1 MKRTLSL
8 LLAICLLCSLAA
20 PFADA
25 AATNAATVQQTVSAL
40 GIMAGDENGNMNL
53 TQGVT
58 RAQLAKMMIAASTY
72 KDTISQTASSSPFK
86 DVSYK
91 YWGASYIKTAVTAGW
106 IMGYTDGTYRPDDGV
121 KLEEAVSSI
130 LKMLGY
136 TTSDFAGAF
145 PDAQLATYAALG
157 LNSGISKTK
166 GQCLT
171 RQDTMYLFYN
181 LMTTKTKSASDSKYY
196 AATLGYT
203 VNSNGEIDYNSLV
216 QANMKGPFI
225 VENSGWVSDLPFST
239 SNLTLYKN
247 GVLSKLSAI
256 TDYDVYYYNA
266 ALRTVWVYRNQVTG
280 VYTSA
285 TPNTAAPTAVTVAGS
300 SYSVTTSAAS
310 FALSTNGSYKIGDTV
325 TLLLGMNGDVVG
337 VVSSENISAT
347 RYGVVT
353 GMGTKTY
360 SDAYGGSYTQ
370 DYVAMTCLDGSSYEF
385 YKSNTYL
392 KAGDVISVT
401 YSGGDTSYSVL
412 SGKSFSG
419 TVNSTATAAGTYSFA
434 SDIQI
439 LDTTANGSYAAVYP
453 SRLAG
458 MALSASNVRWYQ
470 LDSDGKLS
478 ILILNDATGECYDYG
493 VLTSASEKTGED
505 VDMSAIYKYIVN
517 GKSGSYSTSSVI
529 FGASWGPA
537 RFEFNGTDIVALRN
551 LTGITLTSLTSQYGV
566 KDGVQYKLGDKV
578 PVYLY
583 QNGSYS
589 VSSLSVVL
597 NGSYTLTGY
606 YDGSLTSAT
615 RLRVI
620 VAS

>member
-1 MKRTLSL
+1 
-8 LLAICLLCSLAA
+8 
-20 PFADA
+20 
-25 AATNAATVQQTVSAL
+25 
-40 GIMAGDENGNMNL
+40 
-53 TQGVT
+53 
-58 RAQLAKMMIAASTY
+58 
-72 KDTISQTASSSPFK
+72 
-86 DVSYK
+86 
-91 YWGASYIKTAVTAGW
+91 
-106 IMGYTDGTYRPDDGV
+106 MGYTDGTYRPDNGV

-157 LNSGISKTK
+157 LNNGISKTK
-166 GQCLT
+166 GQRLT

-280 VYTSA
+280 AY
-285 TPNTAAPTAVTVAGS
+285 TAAPTAVTVAGS

-337 VVSSENISAT
+337 VVSSDSIIAT

-353 GMGTKTY
+353 GTGTKTY
-360 SDAYGGSYTQ
+360 SDAYGGTYTQ
-370 DYVAMTCLDGSSYEF
+370 DYVAMTCLDGSNYEF
-385 YKSNTYL
+385 YKSNTLL
-392 KAGDVISVT
+392 KAGDAISVT
-401 YSGGDTSYSVL
+401 YSGGDTSFSVL

-419 TVNSTATAAGTYSFA
+419 TVSSDDATVGSFSFA
-434 SDIQI
+434 SDVQI
-439 LDTTANGSYAAVYP
+439 LDTTANGSFAAVYP

-458 MALSASNVRWYQ
+458 MRLCCTPFLMSSRF
-470 LDSDGKLS
+470 
-478 ILILNDATGECYDYG
+478 TG
-493 VLTSASEKTGED
+493 
-505 VDMSAIYKYIVN
+505 M
-517 GKSGSYSTSSVI
+517 
-529 FGASWGPA
+529 
-537 RFEFNGTDIVALRN
+537 
-551 LTGITLTSLTSQYGV
+551 
-566 KDGVQYKLGDKV
+566 LG
-578 PVYLY
+578 
-583 QNGSYS
+583 G
-589 VSSLSVVL
+589 
-597 NGSYTLTGY
+597 
-606 YDGSLTSAT
+606 
-615 RLRVI
+615 
-620 VAS
+620 

>member
-1 MKRTLSL
+1 MKKSLSL
-8 LLAICLLCSLAA
+8 LLAVCLLFSLAT

-25 AATNAATVQQTVSAL
+25 AATNEATAQQTVSAL
-40 GIMAGDENGNMNL
+40 GIMVGDENGNMNL
-53 TQGVT
+53 TAGVT
-58 RAQLAKMMIAASTY
+58 RAQLAKMMIAASAY
-72 KDTISQTASSSPFK
+72 KNTISTTASSSPFK
-86 DVSYK
+86 DVSYR
-91 YWGASYIKTAVTAGW
+91 YWGASYIRTAVTAGW
-106 IMGYTDGTYRPDDGV
+106 VTGYTDGTYRPDNGV
-121 KLEEAVSSI
+121 KLEEAVSAV

-166 GQCLT
+166 GQYLS

-181 LMTTKTKSASDSKYY
+181 LMSTKTKSSTDSKYY

-225 VENSGWVSDLPFST
+225 VEDSSWVSSLPFST
-239 SNLTLYKN
+239 SNLTVYKN
-247 GVLSKLSAI
+247 GVVSTLSAI
-256 TDYDVYYYNA
+256 TQYDVYYYNA
-266 ALRTVWVYRNQVTG
+266 SMRTVWVYRNQVTG
-280 VYTSA
+280 VYTAASPS
-285 TPNTAAPTAVTVAGS
+285 TTAPTSVTVAGS

-310 FALSTNGSYKIGDTV
+310 YALSTNGTYKIGDTV

-337 VVSSENISAT
+337 VAATGSINTT

-353 GMGTKTY
+353 ATGTKSY
-360 SDAYGGSYTQ
+360 SDSYGNTYTQ
-370 DYVAMTCLDGSSYEF
+370 DYVTMRCLDGSTYEF

-392 KAGDVISVT
+392 KAGDVIYVT
-401 YSGGDTSYSVL
+401 YANGDTSFSML

-419 TVNSTATAAGTYSFA
+419 TVNSTATAAGSYSFA
-434 SDIQI
+434 DDIQI
-439 LDTTANGSYAAVYP
+439 LDTTANGSYATVYP

-458 MALSASNVRWYQ
+458 MYLSSSNVRWYQ
-470 LDSDGKLS
+470 LDDSGKLS
-478 ILILNDATGECYDYG
+478 ILILNDATGDCYSYG
-493 VLTSASEKTGED
+493 VLTYASENSK
-505 VDMSAIYKYIVN
+505 DMSISSSYKYIVD
-517 GKSGSYSTSSVI
+517 GSSGSYSSSDTL
-529 FGASWGPA
+529 FGAGWGPA
-537 RFEFNGTDIVALRN
+537 QFEFSGKDIVRLRN
-551 LTGITLTSLTSQYGV
+551 LTGITLSSLTSQYGV
-566 KDGVQYKLGDKV
+566 RDGVQYKLGDKV
-578 PVYLY
+578 AVFLY

-589 VSSLSVVL
+589 VSSLSSVL

-606 YDGSLTSAT
+606 YDGTLSSTT